1 MDVERKLYI
10 GVVEENIDP
19 KKQGR
24 IKVRVQTLYH
34 EISVDDIPWA
44 APFGS
49 LAGKSFEVPAIGKLV
64 NVMFFQNDLYD
75 PYYMYSE
82 NYNINLQNKLN
93 NLSNDE
99 YINFVSLLFD
109 ERTQIYSSDSNL
121 TLDYLYNKITIDST
135 SINLELKD
143 NNGKVNIGCNEETN
157 KKVIYLPNFYPID
170 TNKELKTLNQDKD
183 TIDICCFGAIRP
195 LKNQLIQATSSI
207 EFANRVGKKLRYHIN
222 STRHETNG
230 LPVYNNIKA
239 LFMELNDE
247 RYTLVEHNWKNKE
260 EFLLLCSQMDIGIQV
275 SFSETFNIVGCDL
288 LSQGVPVIF
297 SNDIPWSKTKYN
309 ANPTDSLDI
318 VDKLLLTYDN
328 SLDNVKT
335 NISLLKE
342 FTDETVNVW
351 LSFFK

>member
-1 MDVERKLYI
+1 MSSVLFILKKREEHDDSTGEKKRIETGLY
-10 GVVEENIDP
+10 NS
-19 KKQGR
+19 
-24 IKVRVQTLYH
+24 
-34 EISVDDIPWA
+34 SVY
-44 APFGS
+44 
-49 LAGKSFEVPAIGKLV
+49 LNTV
-64 NVMFFQNDLYD
+64 
-75 PYYMYSE
+75 
-82 NYNINLQNKLN
+82 LN
-93 NLSNDE
+93 NMDITSN
-99 YINFVSLLFD
+99 I
-109 ERTQIYSSDSNL
+109 
-121 TLDYLYNKITIDST
+121 
-135 SINLELKD
+135 ELAID
-143 NNGKVNIGCNEETN
+143 NNCIDRLVTKNRPTFVIIEALWVVPSKFIILCRLHPTVKWIIRFHSEMPFLACEGMATQWMMKYSLFPNVILGINSKRLLREVRFVIKLKNNFDDEETN

-297 SNDIPWSKTKYN
+297 RSKNDYS
-309 ANPTDSLDI
+309 S
-318 VDKLLLTYDN
+318 
-328 SLDNVKT
+328 
-335 NISLLKE
+335 
-342 FTDETVNVW
+342 
-351 LSFFK
+351 